1 MKIVCTQEEKE
12 MLIESIVKSTLCP
25 LLASIDCPVEI
36 CQRQQCTKC
45 MNEKIEWEIKD
56 GVQE

>member
-12 MLIESIVKSTLCP
+12 MLIETIVKSTLCP

-36 CQRQQCTKC
+36 CQREQCTKC
-45 MNEKIEWEIKD
+45 MNEKIEWEVTD
-56 GVQE
+56 